1 MIIDIYNMIC
11 NRCLIERGLDYFEF
25 RKDRMS
31 FRKTCR
37 DCRKDSINSRRKIT
51 LEKKNEILS
60 LNIIEYSKEDFF
72 NYCKSRNFKLNMPL
86 VDDFINQKF
95 DIVLDFKTKVYLY
108 YCDLKFPPLCNYCQV
123 NYTKLINTS
132 VGFHK
137 FCSPKC
143 ASNSDEKKEK
153 VRDTNLKRYGY
164 VTPLCNDSIKSK
176 IKKSNLEKY
185 GYENVSF
192 VESVKERKSKTMFSK
207 FGVEFNSQ
215 RLEVKDSLSS
225 RMSIMNNKMNSMRH
239 EDYWISKL
247 SNLNLNLVYRIG
259 SIVTISC
266 TDKDH
271 DFSIHKTTFN
281 DRVEN
286 GTPICTVCN
295 PVNDS
300 KSFKEKEI
308 SEWIRSIYSGS
319 VIDSYRDGLEIDIYL
334 PDMKI
339 GFEFNGLYWHSNKFK
354 DKNYHLDKTNY
365 FLERGVRIVHIW
377 EDDWIFKKDIIKSQ
391 IINLIGVSERIP
403 ARKCKVMLIEDS
415 KLVKE
420 FLDRNH
426 VQGFVTSKVKIGL
439 LYNDKLVSLMVFDQF
454 EGRKKMK
461 EDEWNLSRFCSSL
474 GTSVVGGASKII
486 SFFVK
491 NYHPKRIIS
500 YSDRSWSNGNLYFML
515 GFSKVSNGHPDYKY
529 VVDNKRFHKSGF
541 RKSMTGISESC
552 LEYPK
557 IYDCGRSKFESI
569 FV

>member
-1 MIIDIYNMIC
+1 MIC
-11 NRCLIERGLDYFEF
+11 NKCLIEKDSDYFEF

-31 FRKTCR
+31 FRKTCK
-37 DCRKDSINSRRKIT
+37 DCRKDSLNSKRKCI
-51 LEKKNEILS
+51 LEKKNELLS
-60 LNIIEYSKEDFF
+60 LSIIDSSKEDFF

-108 YCDLKFPPLCNYCQV
+108 YCDLKSPPLCNYCKFR
-123 NYTKLINTS
+123 YTNLINTS

-153 VRDTNLKRYGY
+153 VGDTNLKRYGY
-164 VTPLCNDSIKSK
+164 VTPLCNDFIKSK

-215 RLEVKDSLSS
+215 RLEVRDSLSN
-225 RMSIMNNKMNSMRH
+225 RMSILNNKMNSIRH

-247 SNLNLNLVYRIG
+247 SDMNLNLVCRAG
-259 SIVTISC
+259 SIVTIRC
-266 TDKDH
+266 PYKDH

-295 PVNDS
+295 PVSDS

-308 SEWIRSIYSGS
+308 SEWIRNIYSGL

-334 PDMKI
+334 PDIKI

-354 DKNYHLDKTNY
+354 DKNYHLNKTNY
-365 FLERGVRIVHIW
+365 FLDRGVRIVHIW

-403 ARKCKVMLIEDS
+403 ARKCKVMLMEDS

-439 LYNDKLVSLMVFDQF
+439 LYNDEIVSLMVFDQF

-474 GTSVVGGASKII
+474 GISVVGGASKII

-515 GFSKVSNGHPDYKY
+515 GFSKVSSGYPDYKY
-529 VVDNKRFHKSGF
+529 IIDNKRFHKSGF
-541 RKSMTGISESC
+541 RRSKIGMSESC
-552 LEYPK
+552 LGYPK
-557 IYDCGRSKFESI
+557 IYDCGRSKFEL
-569 FV
+569 VLV